1 MLAGSHRASRVRVT
15 VLRGVLVGFGPRGV
29 FVGVGVGV
37 SVAVGGADVGL
48 AVTAAVGVRV
58 AVGVL
63 VAVAV
68 GRDCVGVA
76 VGVAVGVVAGTCV
89 AVGVGAG
96 GLYPSV
102 MTSKSLATSPANA
115 GFSVSLFQ
123 RVS

>member
-37 SVAVGGADVGL
+37 S
-48 AVTAAVGVRV
+48 V